1 MKRFPTSSQ
10 WKQIFKVLTKKETI
24 VFLVFSVIAIC
35 SLFVFLISFYF
46 NNTKVVPD
54 FGGSFTE
61 GVVGQPRLI
70 NPIYGETNDIDR
82 SLVDLMFSGLMTY
95 DNQGQ
100 LVEDLAKNYT
110 VSDDGKLY
118 DFQLKDNI
126 FWSNGQPLTIDD
138 IVFTIKTIQNSDYK
152 SPLRANWLDVNVQKV
167 SDQSI
172 RFILKVP
179 YNSFLD
185 NLTVKILPKHIWENI
200 APENF
205 TLSPYNLQPIG
216 SGPFV
221 FSNIGQTTSGFIQS
235 IDMQSNRK
243 YYDQPS
249 YIKVLSFRFFQSPDD
264 LTKAVNV
271 GQIDGFDLS
280 AFDDNEAIAQKVI
293 KPFWT
298 SGKGFSVYSFL
309 MPRYFAVFFNNKKTS
324 MFSDVNLREAMIYAV
339 NKDELVQT
347 INSQTNG
354 NAQKVD
360 SPILPDFY
368 GYQEPSAPIGYDPD
382 QANTLLD
389 KTGYLDNG
397 SGQREKAPPAQQA
410 LQFTS
415 YLKIGSQGDQV
426 TKLQSCLAE
435 IDGTFKALLQSEKSG
450 NYGTGTESAV
460 TAFQKKYLFDLKS
473 TGETGVSTRAKL
485 NELCPK
491 PSLNPKSLEF
501 KLTTLDQPELLNLA
515 NLLKNYWQAV
525 GVKVDINA
533 VSATDLKPIIKN
545 RSYDALLYG
554 EALGSE
560 PDLYPFWHSSQ
571 VIDPGL
577 NLSMYESKNIDRLLQ
592 EARETMSS
600 TTKEQNLEQL
610 QDTIISDAPVLFLYN
625 PNYTYWVSKSVKGV
639 DAQKI
644 IDPAKRFETV
654 TNWHI
659 KTHRVWR

>member
-35 SLFVFLISFYF
+35 SLLVFLVSFYF

-205 TLSPYNLQPIG
+205 TLSPYNLQPVG

-221 FSNIGQTTSGFIQS
+221 FSNISQTTSGFIQS
-235 IDMQSNRK
+235 INMQSNRK
-243 YYDQPS
+243 YYNQPS
-249 YIKVLSFRFFQSPDD
+249 YIKNLTFNFFQSKDD
-264 LTKAVNV
+264 LTRTINA

-280 AFDDNEAIAQKVI
+280 AFDDNEAATKKLINPI
-293 KPFWT
+293 WT
-298 SGKGFSVYSFL
+298 SGKSFSVYSFL
-309 MPRYFAVFFNNKKTS
+309 MPRYFAVFFNNQKTS
-324 MFSDVNLREAMIYAV
+324 IFSDSNIRNAMVYSV
-339 NKDELVQT
+339 NKDELVSTVNNKTQ
-347 INSQTNG
+347 G

-360 SPILPDFY
+360 SPILPDF
-368 GYQEPSAPIGYDPD
+368 
-382 QANTLLD
+382 
-389 KTGYLDNG
+389 
-397 SGQREKAPPAQQA
+397 
-410 LQFTS
+410 
-415 YLKIGSQGDQV
+415 
-426 TKLQSCLAE
+426 
-435 IDGTFKALLQSEKSG
+435 
-450 NYGTGTESAV
+450 
-460 TAFQKKYLFDLKS
+460 
-473 TGETGVSTRAKL
+473 
-485 NELCPK
+485 
-491 PSLNPKSLEF
+491 
-501 KLTTLDQPELLNLA
+501 
-515 NLLKNYWQAV
+515 
-525 GVKVDINA
+525 
-533 VSATDLKPIIKN
+533 
-545 RSYDALLYG
+545 
-554 EALGSE
+554 
-560 PDLYPFWHSSQ
+560 
-571 VIDPGL
+571 
-577 NLSMYESKNIDRLLQ
+577 
-592 EARETMSS
+592 
-600 TTKEQNLEQL
+600 
-610 QDTIISDAPVLFLYN
+610 
-625 PNYTYWVSKSVKGV
+625 
-639 DAQKI
+639 
-644 IDPAKRFETV
+644 
-654 TNWHI
+654 
-659 KTHRVWR
+659 